1 MQTTVRMKLKT
12 SRKSKAHGHAR
23 RDLRKREPKIV
34 ENTKTLL
41 ALRGLACN
49 ATMTSVLRDLVR

>member
-1 MQTTVRMKLKT
+1 MKLKT